1 MVPAA
6 PASGQS
12 NGADWLEAK
21 QQPFLAACSGRFSP
35 GPLTPHTYKERH
47 THSLSPTLDQELTL
61 APHSTVA
68 LGGQL
73 SWLPAPPADS
83 FAATCPST
91 HGPLP
96 QPARKLD

>member
-35 GPLTPHTYKERH
+35 GPLTPHTYEERH
-47 THSLSPTLDQELTL
+47 THSLSPTLD
-61 APHSTVA
+61 
-68 LGGQL
+68 
-73 SWLPAPPADS
+73 
-83 FAATCPST
+83 
-91 HGPLP
+91 
-96 QPARKLD
+96 

>member
-12 NGADWLEAK
+12 NGADWPEAK

-35 GPLTPHTYKERH
+35 APLTPHIYMERH
-47 THSLSPTLDQELTL
+47 RLHTPTLDQELTL
-61 APHSTVA
+61 APHSIVA

-91 HGPLP
+91 HGLLQ
-96 QPARKLD
+96 QPARKLE